1 MSSNEGVVVSGAR
14 IAPDTSDVLL
24 RLVLPQMARLGRPT
38 GHPQK
43 FFTVADDGGAEAA
56 GGVDIG
62 VGDGDGGEVDHE
74 DSKPKGLWN
83 QDMNVRISSASL
95 GISGWK
101 KKNNACEHESADDFS
116 TESCVFVVASSDDG
130 VGTTTK

>member
-1 MSSNEGVVVSGAR
+1 
-14 IAPDTSDVLL
+14 
-24 RLVLPQMARLGRPT
+24 MARPGRPT
-38 GHPQK
+38 GHPQN
-43 FFTVADDGGAEAA
+43 FFIVADDGGAEAA

-101 KKNNACEHESADDFS
+101 KKTMHASMKVPMISAPRA
-116 TESCVFVVASSDDG
+116 ASLL
-130 VGTTTK
+130 

>member
-1 MSSNEGVVVSGAR
+1 MPPKSSSPSRPNFPPGQCLQQGAPNEGVVVAEAR
-14 IAPDTSDVLL
+14 IARDTSGVLL
-24 RLVLPQMARLGRPT
+24 RLVLPQMARPGRPT
-38 GHPQK
+38 GHPQN
-43 FFTVADDGGAEAA
+43 FFTVVDDDGAEAA

-83 QDMNVRISSASL
+83 QDMDVRISSASL

-101 KKNNACEHESADDFS
+101 KKKQCMR
-116 TESCVFVVASSDDG
+116 G
-130 VGTTTK
+130 